1 MSPSMGEPM
10 TKSQLVD
17 QIRRFNASATR
28 EWLESFDFASL
39 ERYLRRL
46 RPAADTGTQ
55 ISIAIAAPGAG
66 IEPIA

>member
-28 EWLESFDFASL
+28 EWLERFDFVAL

-46 RPAADTGTQ
+46 RPATDAGPQ
-55 ISIAIAAPGAG
+55 MSIAIAAPGAG